1 MEDLS
6 GARVK
11 RGNWGNPR
19 VRVITLSGV
28 TFTMKIG
35 LGEFEGALCGSASAM
50 GLGDVRFCLK
60 SEDWSALRN
69 CL

>member
-28 TFTMKIG
+28 RLTMKIG
-35 LGEFEGALCGSASAM
+35 LGEVEGALCGSASAM
-50 GLGDVRFCLK
+50 GLGDVRFCLE
-60 SEDWSALRN
+60 SEDS
-69 CL
+69 

>member
-19 VRVITLSGV
+19 VRVITLSGY
-28 TFTMKIG
+28 TLTMKIG

-50 GLGDVRFCLK
+50 GLGDVRFCLE

>member
-11 RGNWGNPR
+11 RGNWGNSR
-19 VRVITLSGV
+19 VRVITLSGYGNA
-28 TFTMKIG
+28 MKIG
-35 LGEFEGALCGSASAM
+35 LGEFEGALCGSATAM

-60 SEDWSALRN
+60 CVDLSALRN